1 MANVRK
7 FLRKSDAIVGLY
19 DDLKKMPRIPGC
31 IIRIKPIREYLRANK
46 VKKLMIGA
54 GPTSLP
60 GGLCTDL
67 APRSDGVLHLDV
79 TKPFPFDSEQFDYV
93 SGEHLIEHLSWND
106 GRLMLSE
113 CYRVLKPG
121 GIVRIATPDLAVF
134 LDLYTTAKT
143 PEGKKYIRW
152 VTDTFLGGV
161 VVEKPQFV
169 INTVFRNWGHQFL
182 YDGEMLEL
190 ALREAGFKDPT
201 RCKYGESIHEHLRGI
216 ECHGSNDGSTE
227 MAIYETMVYEAKRPE

>member
-7 FLRKSDAIVGLY
+7 ILRKYDTVVGLY
-19 DDLKKMPRIPGC
+19 FDLKKISRIPGR
-31 IIRIKPIREYLRANK
+31 ITRIRPIRKYLQTNK
-46 VKKLMIGA
+46 TKKLMIGA
-54 GPTSLP
+54 GPISLP
-60 GGLCTDL
+60 GWICTDL
-67 APRSDGVLHLDV
+67 APRSDGVLYLDV
-79 TKPFPFDSEQFDYV
+79 TKPFPFKNELFDYV

-121 GIVRIATPDLAVF
+121 GVVRIATPDLAVF
-134 LDLYTTAKT
+134 LNLYDSVIT
-143 PEGKKYIRW
+143 PEGEKYIRW

-190 ALREAGFKDPT
+190 ALRETGFENPT

-216 ECHGSNDGSTE
+216 ERHGSNDGSTE
-227 MAIYETMVYEAKRPE
+227 MAIYETMVYEAKRTE